1 MKHGPDGFVD
11 VGDKLFI
18 RAVRRSSQGQPFG
31 RDADTSSLHVRY
43 SIQRADGRIDLLR
56 GKSLYL
62 HRDRDWTALT
72 SGKLRV
78 YWGGNLYLTVLERR
92 LGYILSPG
100 DIDELFRPT
109 AKCEMNAARCVES
122 LSRLWLLRSRL
133 KRGPKVQAE
142 HDNALLQAGYFSAKA
157 EAAVQ
162 IRPLAEIGL
171 LNEAGRRLAT
181 AKRKLAG
188 DAVRAAA
195 HADLLANPHTSQSA
209 CASRVAAK
217 MGRTQRAVER
227 AISHM
232 FEKRDLGSGLGDKR
246 PKATFL
252 RQMNP

>member
-1 MKHGPDGFVD
+1 MSRDPWVELLRLHSANGYGVIRGITFDFRHPDTDGWRPAVSLGKARCSFEGPFGWTPRIVFPWVAGRAGLKRLGERADLTGRQLLRHIVKHGPDGFVD

-78 YWGGNLYLTVLERR
+78 YWGGNLSLTVLERR

-109 AKCEMNAARCVES
+109 AKCEMNAARCVEFAKPFVVIAFPS
-122 LSRLWLLRSRL
+122 KTRAKGPSR
-133 KRGPKVQAE
+133 A
-142 HDNALLQAGYFSAKA
+142 
-157 EAAVQ
+157 
-162 IRPLAEIGL
+162 
-171 LNEAGRRLAT
+171 
-181 AKRKLAG
+181 
-188 DAVRAAA
+188 
-195 HADLLANPHTSQSA
+195 
-209 CASRVAAK
+209 
-217 MGRTQRAVER
+217 
-227 AISHM
+227 
-232 FEKRDLGSGLGDKR
+232 
-246 PKATFL
+246 
-252 RQMNP
+252 